1 MEQGAG
7 VAERQSLISPGDIEA
22 TPGTVP
28 LLCVEPAIIYPP
40 LQVYPVIHMIRQVG
54 SPCRPIFLALSDDFL
69 GYNRPQ
75 HFIDTP
81 LTYAALTAPDLTY
94 TLIHPLLEKYC
105 NLQRAHSNLSIVF
118 CLLLNRVHF
127 IRDENIATA
136 AVSQSRAT
144 LCEILAIR
152 TLRDHG
158 NSMMDLTVILT
169 TSWLVYSGAEPE
181 VLAHGRQEFA
191 DFDEEERVGNAIE
204 MAIVGK
210 AKNFIKSSSCQ
221 KVIDGIWSGRYVYQ
235 AESNHSILSDAS
247 SIKSTVPN
255 LVYLH
260 PPRHTNERQYT
271 FTTPTELLYL
281 IITVSKFLR
290 YVQCLNTSS
299 KSCCINQYIH
309 SFIFYASFLIL
320 FVLFVIAME
329 FNKLER
335 INFSEALFMIYALG
349 FTLEKVAAMQEHGI
363 KVYFKGTWNGFDMV
377 FVATYCCYAFF
388 RVYGVYHENA
398 WARSMGL
405 DCMAIIACLM
415 FPRLAF
421 VTLKNNLMVLSLR
434 AMMMQFLV
442 LMMIAAFCFCG
453 FLYALWTLSRN
464 SAGYS
469 LSQIAWWMLDLWFGL
484 DASGFDR
491 AGQFHPSFGPI
502 LMVTYACLSN
512 TLLLTVLVSIL
523 SNTFATINEDA
534 AAEAMFRKA
543 VSTIEGSGYFLRSFS
558 ELSLTSTHRVKADS
572 LFSYQP
578 PINLVAVCIMLPA
591 SYFLSPRWFHKV
603 NVFMIRLTSF
613 PILLLISLYERQAK
627 KSGTTN
633 IYDTLTVVTERMLET
648 LPRRFK
654 LLNFFEGLAG
664 SDSDIDIVFEIE
676 DELMESALESALA
689 MDDAPTDGEA
699 FNHRKRRLSPYS
711 SVTRP
716 QQQAPAP
723 APSSA
728 PSPAPAPARPAP
740 TPSPSHHPS
749 QPGPRTRVTSLIHR
763 GAEVA
768 HTFTSPLAQIFQP
781 LVVDDGG
788 IPQDNG
794 ANGQHNP
801 PASPIGP
808 VPPHAGVSYGPASR
822 RRLSSMHVRDQ
833 SGHALHGPGHTRQ
846 SSGMLFP
853 AGGGGDD
860 PFYASPDQRTGSL
873 PTAEEVEENKDVDW
887 MRRLE
892 NMESRQERI
901 EALLEEIAQAIR
913 K

>member
-1 MEQGAG
+1 MEQG
-7 VAERQSLISPGDIEA
+7 VAERQPLINPGDIEA
-22 TPGTVP
+22 TP
-28 LLCVEPAIIYPP
+28 
-40 LQVYPVIHMIRQVG
+40 VYPVIHMIRQDV
-54 SPCRPIFLALSDDFL
+54 I
-69 GYNRPQ
+69 

-81 LTYAALTAPDLTY
+81 LTYAALMAPDLTY

-127 IRDENIATA
+127 IRDENISTA
-136 AVSQSRAT
+136 SVSQSRAT

-152 TLRDHG
+152 TLRDYG
-158 NSMMDLTVILT
+158 SSMMDLTTILT
-169 TSWLVYSGAEPE
+169 TSWPVYSGAEPE
-181 VLAHGRQEFA
+181 VLAHGRREFA

-210 AKNFIKSSSCQ
+210 AKNFIKSTSCQ

-235 AESNHSILSDAS
+235 AESNHSILSDTYKRTPIHFYDPHKAPLLDHYRL
-247 SIKSTVPN
+247 KVPAIRSVLEYFN
-255 LVYLH
+255 
-260 PPRHTNERQYT
+260 
-271 FTTPTELLYL
+271 
-281 IITVSKFLR
+281 
-290 YVQCLNTSS
+290 
-299 KSCCINQYIH
+299 
-309 SFIFYASFLIL
+309 FLIL

-329 FNKLER
+329 FNELER

-388 RVYGVYHENA
+388 RVYGVYHEHI

-543 VSTIEGSGYFLRSFS
+543 VSTIEG
-558 ELSLTSTHRVKADS
+558 VKADS

-578 PINLVAVCIMLPA
+578 PINLVALCIMLPA
-591 SYFLSPRWFHKV
+591 SYLLSPRWFHKV
-603 NVFMIRLTSF
+603 NVFMIRITSF

-627 KSGTTN
+627 KNGTTN

-654 LLNFFEGLAG
+654 LLNFLEGLAG

-676 DELMESALESALA
+676 AELMESAQESALA
-689 MDDAPTDGEA
+689 MDDAPTNGEP
-699 FNHRKRRLSPYS
+699 FNHYKRRLSPYS

-716 QQQAPAP
+716 QQQQAPAP
-723 APSSA
+723 APA
-728 PSPAPAPARPAP
+728 AAQPTPTP
-740 TPSPSHHPS
+740 TPSPPHHAHP
-749 QPGPRTRVTSLIHR
+749 PGPRTRVTSLMHR
-763 GAEVA
+763 GAEAA

-788 IPQDNG
+788 IPQDNVPH
-794 ANGQHNP
+794 GQHHP
-801 PASPIGP
+801 PASPT
-808 VPPHAGVSYGPASR
+808 VPAHPPTGVSYGPAYR

-833 SGHALHGPGHTRQ
+833 SGHAFHGPGHTRQ

-860 PFYASPDQRTGSL
+860 PFYASPDQRTESL
-873 PTAEEVEENKDVDW
+873 PTAEEVEENKDGGEW
-887 MRRLE
+887 MRRLDS
-892 NMESRQERI
+892 MEARQERI
-901 EALLEEIAQAIR
+901 EALLEGIAQAVR